1 MTAVGHTTSHAV
13 TPEPIIGTMGGIMA
27 AQYLMVANE
36 VGIFEA
42 LADEELSLDELAAR
56 TELPERSVRI
66 VSDALVAL
74 GHLEKGDGGYRN
86 TPVTFTFLSGCTPA
100 DLRPYVRMAHRVEY
114 ARWGEFE
121 DIVRAGGRAGADVFQ
136 TPSGQ
141 QHILS
146 EGIAAMTAPAAM
158 RLAET
163 YDFGRF
169 DRLLDVGGGAGFHLQ
184 AVVDRYPHLEGTL
197 FELPPVAA
205 MARDRLATLVDAGRA
220 EVVEGDV
227 FEDPLPGGHDVVLL
241 CHTIHLFVPD
251 RIEIL
256 LRRVRDRVEAGARL
270 LLVDFWTNADHTEP
284 MGAALSA
291 GIFYGI
297 SGGDVYSV
305 EEAADWLARTGW
317 TVVGHQPLAGAQS
330 LIEAEA
336 A

>member
-1 MTAVGHTTSHAV
+1 MTAIQHTSQPV
-13 TPEPIIGTMGGIMA
+13 KPEPIIGTMGGIMA

-42 LADEELSLDELAAR
+42 LADEELSLDELVAR

-74 GHLEKGDGGYRN
+74 GYLEKGDGRYRN

-114 ARWGEFE
+114 ARWGDFE
-121 DIVRAGGRAGADVFQ
+121 DVVRAGGRAGVDVFQ
-136 TPSGQ
+136 TPSEQ

-146 EGIAAMTAPAAM
+146 EGIAAMTGPAAM
-158 RLAET
+158 QLAET

-169 DRLLDVGGGAGFHLQ
+169 NRLLDVGGGAGFHLQ
-184 AVVDRYPHLEGTL
+184 AVLDRYPDLGGTL
-197 FELPPVAA
+197 FELQPVAA
-205 MARDRLATLVDAGRA
+205 LARYRLAAFVDAGRA
-220 EVVEGDV
+220 EVVDGDI
-227 FEDPLPGGHDVVLL
+227 FDDPLPSGHDVVLL
-241 CHTIHLFVPD
+241 CHIIHLFTPD
-251 RIEIL
+251 RIETL
-256 LRRVRDRVEAGARL
+256 LRRIRDRVEAGAHL
-270 LLVDFWTNADHTEP
+270 LLVDFWTNAERTEP
-284 MGAALSA
+284 TGAVLSA

-305 EEAADWLARTGW
+305 EEAEAWLARTGW
-317 TVVGHQPLAGAQS
+317 TVVGHRPLAGPQS